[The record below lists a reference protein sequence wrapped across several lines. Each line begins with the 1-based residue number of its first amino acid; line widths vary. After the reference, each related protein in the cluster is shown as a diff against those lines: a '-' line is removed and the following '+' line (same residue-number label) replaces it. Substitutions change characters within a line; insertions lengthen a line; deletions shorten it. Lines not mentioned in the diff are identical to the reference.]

1 MASPLGRDR
10 PRVAMVY
17 SSGAGNPY
25 VRLLEDALT
34 ATDVECLPYRF
45 LDVVSAHLDV
55 LHLHWPE
62 AAAKGPLWRAVLRS
76 SKLLVLVLTAR
87 ARRVT
92 LIWTVHNVK
101 SHEVTHPRL
110 EESLRRVL
118 ARLVD
123 GWIAMSVEAASI
135 IREQLPDLLR
145 FPGRVIPHGH
155 YRGYYEQPPSQE
167 GARELLGIPLEAKV
181 ILFFGSIRPYK
192 NVPALIRAF
201 SSVPDANWRLVIAGE
216 LKRWETTPIED
227 LAEADQRIILRPQRV
242 PDRDVP
248 TLFATADLC
257 VLPFTEILNSGS
269 AILALSMNTP
279 ILAPSLGSL
288 MSLHREVGEPWV
300 QLYHGELFPSALE
313 DAMVRA
319 SLVSGEPDF
328 GAIAWE
334 KIGWATR
341 QMYVDLAND
350 RRLHR
355 GDRTRQSRNR
365 GERKSTR

>member
-1 MASPLGRDR
+1 
-10 PRVAMVY
+10 MVCT
-17 SSGAGNPY
+17 SGAGNPY

-34 ATDVECLPYRF
+34 TAGVECSPYRF
-45 LDVVSAHLDV
+45 FDVASSHLDVV
-55 LHLHWPE
+55 HLHWPE
-62 AAAKGPLWRAVLRS
+62 SAAKGSLWRAVLKS
-76 SKLLVLVLTAR
+76 SKLLVVVLTAR
-87 ARRVT
+87 MRRVAV
-92 LIWTVHNVK
+92 IWTVHNVRG
-101 SHEVTHPRL
+101 HEVRHPRL
-110 EESLRRVL
+110 EEGLRRLL

-135 IREQLPDLLR
+135 IRELLPDLLR

-167 GARELLGIPLEAKV
+167 GARELLEIPLGAKV

-201 SSVPDANWRLVIAGE
+201 SSVPDDNWRLVIAGE
-216 LKRWETTPIED
+216 LKRSETTPIEE
-227 LAEADQRIILRPQRV
+227 LAEADQRIILRSQWI

-248 TLFATADLC
+248 TLFAAADLC

-279 ILAPSLGSL
+279 VLAPPLGSL
-288 MSLHREVGEPWV
+288 MSLHREVGEPWI
-300 QLYHGELFPSALE
+300 QLYHGELLQSDLE
-313 DAMVRA
+313 NAMART
-319 SLVSGEPDF
+319 SLVSGEPDL

-334 KIGWATR
+334 KIGLATR
-341 QMYVDLAND
+341 QMYVDLAKN

-355 GDRTRQSRNR
+355 RGRTRKSRHR
-365 GERKSTR
+365 RERKSTR